1 MMVMFHDIWCMC
13 CVYIRNVQHH
23 IAPAVLKAARKEILV
38 FHIREQHMQTC
49 VVVLKR
55 TVSMRGLFRAP
66 QHMLTRMRLEKK
78 AAENVVCSCRL
89 LHTFAGTID

>member
-1 MMVMFHDIWCMC
+1 MGVTSVCRMSKLASIKYASID
-13 CVYIRNVQHH
+13 
-23 IAPAVLKAARKEILV
+23 
-38 FHIREQHMQTC
+38 MQTC

-55 TVSMRGLFRAP
+55 TVSMRGFFRAP

>member
-1 MMVMFHDIWCMC
+1 MGGASVCRMSKLASIKYASID
-13 CVYIRNVQHH
+13 
-23 IAPAVLKAARKEILV
+23 
-38 FHIREQHMQTC
+38 MQTC

-55 TVSMRGLFRAP
+55 TVSMRGFFRAP
-66 QHMLTRMRLEKK
+66 QNMLTRMRLEKK

>member
-1 MMVMFHDIWCMC
+1 MGGTSVCRMSKFASIKYASID
-13 CVYIRNVQHH
+13 
-23 IAPAVLKAARKEILV
+23 
-38 FHIREQHMQTC
+38 MQTC

-55 TVSMRGLFRAP
+55 TVSMRGFFRAP